1 MNSHGKNRKGYK
13 AICGRIWLPLPLLL
27 HVSHRERGPAGQH
40 SARAEE
46 VIYATR
52 IRADDLHFWL
62 RRRLRRYM
70 NALQHEEEKK

>member
-13 AICGRIWLPLPLLL
+13 AICGRIWLPLLL
-27 HVSHRERGPAGQH
+27 HVVSHHERGGGGG
-40 SARAEE
+40 ED

-62 RRRLRRYM
+62 RRRYM
-70 NALQHEEEKK
+70 NALQLGKERK